1 MPKEL
6 NLNNLPEEVLKVTI
20 GDTVYT
26 LPLSNAL
33 PYSKVKKLIS
43 ITKMGDTE
51 AQIDTFIEFFK
62 EYIPEDV
69 VESLSMG
76 ALTALAQAWG
86 ETSEAEGGS
95 NLGES

>member
-26 LPLSNAL
+26 LPLSNSL
-33 PYSKVKKLIS
+33 PYNKVEKLLSVTDMTDI
-43 ITKMGDTE
+43 KE
-51 AQIDTFIEFFK
+51 QIKIFIEFFK

-69 VESLSMG
+69 IESLSMD
-76 ALTALAQAWG
+76 ALTALAKAWG
-86 ETSEAEGGS
+86 ETSETEGGS

>member
-26 LPLSNAL
+26 LPLSNTL
-33 PYSKVKKLIS
+33 PYNKVEKLLS
-43 ITKMGDTE
+43 VTDMTDTKE
-51 AQIDTFIEFFK
+51 QIKVFIEFFK

-69 VESLSMG
+69 VNKLSMN
-76 ALTALAQAWG
+76 ALTALAKAWG